1 MLTKGDKVHFVAIG
15 GSVMHNLAITLAD
28 KGIIVSGSD
37 DEIFEPSKS
46 RLLAKGIL
54 PDKEGWDAAKITMD
68 IAAVI
73 VGMHAKADNPELLKA
88 KELQIPVYSFPEFI
102 LSQSEDKQR
111 VVIAGSHGKTSITAM
126 ILHVLNF
133 HNREFDYL
141 VGAQLEGFQ
150 TMVKL
155 TDAPV
160 IIIEGDEYPSS
171 PNDQTPKFLKYNH
184 HIALISGIAWDHYN
198 IYKDLDSYVKQFE
211 LLADATP
218 KAGSLIYSE
227 EDYMVDIICKKE
239 REDVTSIAYNIHK
252 HEIVNHQTFL
262 ITPNGK
268 VEVLVFGK
276 HNMQNIS
283 GAKAMVQRLGVTEA
297 MFYEAIKSFNG
308 AAHRLELMTKNEH
321 ANVYKDF
328 AHAPSKVKAT
338 TEAVK
343 SQFPKR
349 ELVAVLE
356 LHTFSSLNKNFIDQY
371 QGTMNDADEAIIYF
385 NPKTVEHKKLEPLT
399 EQELKKAFQRED
411 IKVFTD
417 ANELNT
423 YLNSQNWNSKNLLMM
438 SSGNFNNLDLTKL
451 SQAIT
456 A

>member
-54 PDKEGWDAAKITMD
+54 PVEEGWDAAKITKDM
-68 IAAVI
+68 AAVI
-73 VGMHAKADNPELLKA
+73 VGMHAKADNPELQKA
-88 KELQIPVYSFPEFI
+88 KELQIPIYSFPEFI

-126 ILHVLNF
+126 ILHILNF

-198 IYKDLDSYVKQFE
+198 VYKDLDSYVKQFE
-211 LLADATP
+211 LLADTTP
-218 KAGSLIYSE
+218 KAGTLIYSE
-227 EDYMVDIICKKE
+227 EDSLVDIICKKE

-252 HEIVNHQTFL
+252 HEIVNNQTFL

-268 VEVLVFGK
+268 VKVSVFGK

-283 GAKAMVQRLGVTEA
+283 GAKAMVQRLGITEP
-297 MFYEAIKSFNG
+297 MFYEAIKSFKG
-308 AAHRLELMTKNEH
+308 AAHRLELTANNEH
-321 ANVYKDF
+321 TNVYKDF

-371 QGTMNDADEAIIYF
+371 QGAMNDADDAIIYF

-399 EQELKKAFQRED
+399 EQELRKAFQRED

-423 YLNSQNWNSKNLLMM
+423 YLNSQNWNNKNLLMM

-451 SQAIT
+451 SQAII